1 MTPEETNL
9 GTPKSTSMLRGR
21 QFYKY
26 YATLKWLE
34 LPSNKL
40 IATYHYMHSISWT
53 VSMLDTENFQAQSTL
68 L

>member
-9 GTPKSTSMLRGR
+9 GTPKSTSMLRSR
-21 QFYKY
+21 QFYK

-34 LPSNKL
+34 LLSNKL
-40 IATYHYMHSISWT
+40 IATYHYMNSISWT